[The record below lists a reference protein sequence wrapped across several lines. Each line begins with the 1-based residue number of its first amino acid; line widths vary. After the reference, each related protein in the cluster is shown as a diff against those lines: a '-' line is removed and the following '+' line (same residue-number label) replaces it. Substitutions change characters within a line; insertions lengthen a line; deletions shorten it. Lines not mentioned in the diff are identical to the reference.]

1 MDWVEAPAAAAG
13 AAEPLV
19 ISCVS
24 DQPDMPA
31 RVRELTGRVLDAI
44 AAQPDDLTPGDATV
58 VFATRAGDPAGAAV
72 WGLVRSAQSEQPGR
86 FVLAE
91 VEDGHADWSLVTA
104 TGEPQVRVV
113 HGKPLVPRLTRR
125 EVTAEP
131 LPEVSGTVLVTGG
144 TGGLGALVA
153 RRLVARHG
161 VRDLLLVSRRGPG
174 APGAAELVA
183 ELEGFGAR
191 VVVAACDVS
200 DREAL
205 AGLLERVPLAGVVH
219 TAGVLDDALVEGLSA
234 ERMDTVLAP
243 KADAAWYLHEL
254 TAGRPLSLFVLFSSL
269 AGVLGN
275 AGQGNYAAANAFLD
289 ALAAHRRRSGLAGVS
304 VAWGLWDTESGM
316 TGGLSRADVAR
327 LARAGIAPLSVE
339 QGLELFDAAVSSPD
353 PLVVAAR
360 WDMAGLRARA
370 EAGELPVMLRG
381 LVRAPRRTAGTGAGA
396 GPGALAGRLA
406 TLPRQDALRLLV
418 DTVRA
423 QVAAV
428 LAHGSPDSVQLDR
441 PFNQLGFD
449 SLTAVELRNR
459 LNADTGLRLPPTLV
473 FDHPTVNAL
482 AAYLAEVLAPAP
494 PSAEDTLRRALEQ
507 IDDLLLNANGEGD
520 VVRARLVP
528 ILQGALT
535 KLGAAP
541 GDAGGV
547 MDKIDTASDEEIF
560 ALIDNEL

>member
-1 MDWVEAPAAAAG
+1 M
-13 AAEPLV
+13 
-19 ISCVS
+19 
-24 DQPDMPA
+24 
-31 RVRELTGRVLDAI
+31 
-44 AAQPDDLTPGDATV
+44 
-58 VFATRAGDPAGAAV
+58 
-72 WGLVRSAQSEQPGR
+72 
-86 FVLAE
+86 
-91 VEDGHADWSLVTA
+91 
-104 TGEPQVRVV
+104 
-113 HGKPLVPRLTRR
+113 
-125 EVTAEP
+125 
-131 LPEVSGTVLVTGG
+131 
-144 TGGLGALVA
+144 
-153 RRLVARHG
+153 
-161 VRDLLLVSRRGPG
+161 
-174 APGAAELVA
+174 
-183 ELEGFGAR
+183 
-191 VVVAACDVS
+191 
-200 DREAL
+200 
-205 AGLLERVPLAGVVH
+205 
-219 TAGVLDDALVEGLSA
+219 
-234 ERMDTVLAP
+234 
-243 KADAAWYLHEL
+243 
-254 TAGRPLSLFVLFSSL
+254 
-269 AGVLGN
+269 
-275 AGQGNYAAANAFLD
+275 
-289 ALAAHRRRSGLAGVS
+289 
-304 VAWGLWDTESGM
+304 
-316 TGGLSRADVAR
+316 
-327 LARAGIAPLSVE
+327 E